1 VPLQHPFWGFPSCHL
16 PHGGGLSAGT
26 PHCAAC
32 RDCIGAPR
40 RGLTGRCAPRHLGGR
55 GDILMAL
62 EAGMTV
68 VDVSV
73 THPASS
79 TTLAAAAQTDGAAA
93 DKRDK
98 RDEAKRRAYN
108 RLEPHG

>member
-1 VPLQHPFWGFPSCHL
+1 
-16 PHGGGLSAGT
+16 
-26 PHCAAC
+26 
-32 RDCIGAPR
+32 
-40 RGLTGRCAPRHLGGR
+40 
-55 GDILMAL
+55 MAL